1 MLNDKRHLDSLQREH
16 ARFIE
21 KRQLI
26 DEKSHDIHLLLPNI
40 NSSDLPNDTLQRLRQ
55 EIEHLKERFD
65 ETIIE
70 NNAWSI
76 EDALRSLDEQ
86 MIKFETQ
93 NEERERRKRQCEREW
108 DLFMDEINLLQD
120 KLNTFKQRKINTQDS
135 IEEQIHFIRMQN
147 QELYQYQDE
156 LSHLKQHGQTMCIED
171 EQIDEKRRQLNIL
184 YDKLDHHT
192 PTPYLKHHHDLEKR
206 SNDLEDKIIEQHNIL
221 SIFITQRLVV
231 IQPELLHLNDEIEN
245 LSKELNVVSLENDIV
260 YVKDNFIRISNDLR
274 EKFHRSATVIVN
286 DIKRNLANPQDLLT
300 QCSIQSRTRYDRDIN
315 KMKDQLERMMEVEK
329 RLETIGDVYLNTEA
343 LIKRLATYYLYDL
356 QSTEAP
362 LGSFHLRTLSDW
374 VQEQTSDPEFMRSR
388 NMEAGVEDNLRKCD
402 EIEYQLTTKQQIL
415 TSLKSYR
422 NRI

>member
-16 ARFIE
+16 APFIE

-171 EQIDEKRRQLNIL
+171 GNSMPLPSQI
-184 YDKLDHHT
+184 
-192 PTPYLKHHHDLEKR
+192 
-206 SNDLEDKIIEQHNIL
+206 
-221 SIFITQRLVV
+221 
-231 IQPELLHLNDEIEN
+231 HL
-245 LSKELNVVSLENDIV
+245 
-260 YVKDNFIRISNDLR
+260 
-274 EKFHRSATVIVN
+274 
-286 DIKRNLANPQDLLT
+286 
-300 QCSIQSRTRYDRDIN
+300 
-315 KMKDQLERMMEVEK
+315 
-329 RLETIGDVYLNTEA
+329 
-343 LIKRLATYYLYDL
+343 L
-356 QSTEAP
+356 QSMITFLKEQ
-362 LGSFHLRTLSDW
+362 LFISFS
-374 VQEQTSDPEFMRSR
+374 
-388 NMEAGVEDNLRKCD
+388 
-402 EIEYQLTTKQQIL
+402 
-415 TSLKSYR
+415 
-422 NRI
+422 